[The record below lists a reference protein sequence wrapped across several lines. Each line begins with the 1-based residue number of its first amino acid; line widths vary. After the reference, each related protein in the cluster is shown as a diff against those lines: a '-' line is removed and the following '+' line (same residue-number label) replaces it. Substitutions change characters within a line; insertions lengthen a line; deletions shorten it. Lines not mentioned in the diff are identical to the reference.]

1 MEAFT
6 AFFSMGGY
14 AAYVWPAF
22 GIAFAILL
30 ILLVSS
36 LRTLRRRE
44 KLLGSLQAAVDQGG
58 THSGVQSGEKS

>member
-1 MEAFT
+1 MEALT
-6 AFFSMGGY
+6 AFLSMGGY

-44 KLLGSLQAAVDQGG
+44 KLLSALQVAVDQGP
-58 THSGVQSGEKS
+58 TNSGVQSGEES

>member
-1 MEAFT
+1 MEALT
-6 AFFSMGGY
+6 AFLSMGGY

-22 GIAFAILL
+22 GIASAILV

-44 KLLGSLQAAVDQGG
+44 KLLSRLQAVVDQGG
-58 THSGVQSGEKS
+58 TNSGVQRGEES